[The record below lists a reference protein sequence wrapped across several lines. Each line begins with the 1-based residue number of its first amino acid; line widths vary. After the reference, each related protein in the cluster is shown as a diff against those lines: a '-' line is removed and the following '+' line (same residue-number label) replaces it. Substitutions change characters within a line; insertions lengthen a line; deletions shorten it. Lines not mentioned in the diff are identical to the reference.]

1 MVIRGQRLHQ
11 IGIHRASRSDVGWRD
26 ARAWITLMAPAL
38 WAGKGSGRADRG
50 KKVLGYGSGLAAAGS
65 CSVLAGNIGSAPAS
79 RSGTAG

>member
-1 MVIRGQRLHQ
+1 
-11 IGIHRASRSDVGWRD
+11 
-26 ARAWITLMAPAL
+26 MAPAL

>member
-1 MVIRGQRLHQ
+1 MEGRQGMDHAD
-11 IGIHRASRSDVGWRD
+11 GS
-26 ARAWITLMAPAL
+26 AL